1 MTKEKFGIHTK
12 MHLEGYDESVN
23 SLKRTMDALGLKYD
37 ESENDFKNFSTLKE
51 ALKKQDSDY
60 DLVFKDSN
68 ASMMSMF
75 MYKIL
80 KMNVISKEIDNLKGS
95 IIIGKT
101 DKEIN
106 EYLAER
112 GWFLSNRID
121 LRYIKEY
128 IGAKKE
134 KEIDDI
140 IINEI
145 FEEFFKQDDY
155 KLTYDVIESWKH
167 PYFLKREHIFK
178 ECMWALKNNRDYL
191 VPPTMYSQL
200 EGIVRDIVE
209 KDGYKISKY
218 NGGIIKAIEKVFNS
232 KSSALNNAIIDILSN
247 DVFINWNEIKINN
260 FNANRNKILHGIELN
275 YGEKVNSIRIILM
288 LDAIH
293 DILIE

>member
-155 KLTYDVIESWKH
+155 KLIYDVIESWKH